1 MISDGKYKEIVENAN
16 SIILLWNTRGSI
28 MFLNKF
34 GQRFFGYRET
44 DILGE
49 SVIGTIV
56 PKSNSAGQD
65 LDIMINGIMANPE
78 EYTVN
83 ENENMRSDGA
93 RVYVLWTNK
102 AIIGFD
108 GSIQE
113 ILSIGNQVSKKLS
126 S

>member
-1 MISDGKYKEIVENAN
+1 MITDAKYKQIVENAN
-16 SIILLWNTRGSI
+16 SIILLWNTRGGI

-34 GQRFFGYRET
+34 GERFFGYRQT

-65 LDIMINGIMANPE
+65 LDAMIKKIIASPD

-83 ENENMRSDGA
+83 ENENMRSDGT
-93 RVYVLWTNK
+93 RINVLWTNK

-108 GSIQE
+108 GSVQE
-113 ILSIGNQVSKKLS
+113 ILSIGNQVDKKSTL
-126 S
+126 